1 MFLARLFP
9 ANNTNYIFDRFSQ
22 VTGNKRL
29 IAKEEIIKGQTQK
42 GGFKMGYI
50 GNFFKPGS
58 VAVIGASQT
67 EGKIGNIVLK
77 NIIFG
82 SKENALIGKKNGFK
96 GNIFPI
102 NPQAEEVCG
111 LKAYRSL
118 MEVPTDVDM
127 AVICIPARA
136 VKRAIED
143 CGTRGVH
150 SVVIIT
156 AGFSEGGEDAK
167 ELEREILDIANR
179 YSIRIIGPN
188 CLGVISTYSALNA
201 SFGDAMPNTGPISF
215 VSQSGALCTS
225 VINYSFEEHLGF
237 SNFVSIG
244 NKSDVDDADLLEYF
258 SVDERTKCVMFY
270 IESLKDARKFYETS
284 RLIVREKPVVA
295 FKSGYTE
302 EGAKATSSHTGS
314 IAGSDVA
321 YDAAFKQSGV
331 FRAKTLSQ
339 LFDSSRAL
347 AYQPV
352 PKGENIAILTNAGGP
367 GVLASDTAYS
377 LGMSL
382 AELSEDTIEK
392 LNKVCP
398 PTWSHRNPVDII
410 GDATSRRYEESLN
423 ILMEAKEVDGVILL
437 LSPTARADPMN
448 IATRTVEVQ
457 KASGKPVTASFVG
470 MVSQES
476 ENYLDSN
483 GIPEIEYPERAVFAM
498 YALIY
503 RMRFLK
509 KEGLM

>member
-1 MFLARLFP
+1 
-9 ANNTNYIFDRFSQ
+9 
-22 VTGNKRL
+22 
-29 IAKEEIIKGQTQK
+29 
-42 GGFKMGYI
+42 MGSIEY
-50 GNFFKPGS
+50 FFKPRS
-58 VAVIGASQT
+58 VAVIGASQA

-82 SKENALIGKKNGFK
+82 SKDNAQMGVQNGFK

-111 LKAYRSL
+111 LKAYGSIL
-118 MEVPTDVDM
+118 DVPTDVDM
-127 AVICIPARA
+127 AVICIPAKA
-136 VKRAIED
+136 VKRSIEE
-143 CGTRGVH
+143 CGTKGVL

-156 AGFSEGGEDAK
+156 AGFSEGGEDSK
-167 ELEREILDIANR
+167 NLENEILDIASQ

-201 SFGDAMPNTGPISF
+201 SFGDAMPNKGPISF

-244 NKSDVDDADLLEYF
+244 NKSDVDDADLLDYF
-258 SVDERTKCVMFY
+258 SGDESTKCIMFY
-270 IESLKDARKFYETS
+270 IESLKDARKFFDTS
-284 RLIVREKPVVA
+284 RRVVRDKPVVA

-321 YDAAFKQSGV
+321 YVAAFKQSGV

-352 PKGENIAILTNAGGP
+352 PHGENIAILTNAGGP

-377 LGMSL
+377 LGMAL
-382 AELSEDTIEK
+382 AELSEDTVEK
-392 LNKVCP
+392 LNQVCP

-410 GDATSRRYEESLN
+410 GDATAERYEESLK
-423 ILMEAKEVDGVILL
+423 ILMSAREIDGVILL
-437 LSPTARADPMN
+437 LSPTARAEPMD
-448 IATRTVEVQ
+448 IAIRTVDVQ
-457 KASGKPVTASFVG
+457 KESGKPVTASFVG

-498 YALIY
+498 YALIH